1 MTEAAAQSVILAS
14 GNPGKLREL
23 AELLADL
30 HMHVVPQ
37 SDYINE
43 EADETGLTFIENALI
58 KARHAA
64 RISGLPALADD
75 SGIAVDS
82 LNGIPGIY
90 SARYAGVGASDQAN
104 LDKLIEAI
112 RPLSESERKAR
123 YHCVIAYLRHAEDPT
138 PLIAIG
144 AWEGRLIE
152 TPRGHN
158 GFGYDPIFYLDTH
171 DCTAA
176 ELDPAEKNR
185 LSHRGQA
192 LRRLLSQLQYEHV

>member
-1 MTEAAAQSVILAS
+1 MTSVAAQSVILAS

-37 SDYINE
+37 SDYIDE

-82 LNGIPGIY
+82 LNGSPGIY

-192 LRRLLSQLQYEHV
+192 LRRLLSQLQHEHV